1 VVLQFAD
8 SSQTWP
14 AQTHSLFRTEGRA
27 KRPSVLF
34 FIVEPQGSGFEQGT
48 EELTMNISR
57 QKSKIGLMQG
67 IALAAVLLA
76 LTGGLAWGMG
86 SRVPAVGMEVEDF
99 RLTDLDGRQQSLSQY
114 RGKIVLV
121 NFWATWCKPCTTEM
135 PAMQASFDKL
145 RDKGFVVLAINELE
159 DDAKVREHIKQYGH
173 TFPVLMDRDN
183 KVANQFGV
191 FGLPVSVFIDEKGRV
206 QEYIKGGL
214 LTEDKINQTVLR
226 IQGGKPIQAAS
237 AR

>member
-1 VVLQFAD
+1 M
-8 SSQTWP
+8 
-14 AQTHSLFRTEGRA
+14 
-27 KRPSVLF
+27 KRLSVL
-34 FIVEPQGSGFEQGT
+34 
-48 EELTMNISR
+48 M
-57 QKSKIGLMQG
+57 IGML
-67 IALAAVLLA
+67 IAVL
-76 LTGGLAWGMG
+76 GLLPFDVWSMG
-86 SRVPAVGMEVEDF
+86 SRVPTVGMQAEDF
-99 RLTDLDGRQQSLSQY
+99 HLTDLDGKSQSLSQY

-135 PAMQASFDKL
+135 PAMQTTYDKL

-191 FGLPVSVFIDEKGRV
+191 FGLPVSVFIDQEGRV

-214 LTEDKINQTVLR
+214 LTEQKIDETVAR
-226 IQGGKPIQAAS
+226 IQKQTPVKAA
-237 AR
+237 ALR

>member
-1 VVLQFAD
+1 MRSRNTNA
-8 SSQTWP
+8 
-14 AQTHSLFRTEGRA
+14 
-27 KRPSVLF
+27 RPVAIL
-34 FIVEPQGSGFEQGT
+34 
-48 EELTMNISR
+48 L
-57 QKSKIGLMQG
+57 L
-67 IALAAVLLA
+67 IALV
-76 LTGGLAWGMG
+76 GLPAFDGWSMG
-86 SRVPAVGMEVEDF
+86 SRVPVVGMPAEDF
-99 RLTDLDGRQQSLSQY
+99 RLADLEGQAQSLNQY

-159 DDAKVREHIKQYGH
+159 DDANVREHIKQYGH

-191 FGLPVSVFIDEKGRV
+191 FGLPVSVFIDQQGRV

-214 LTEDKINQTVLR
+214 LTEQR
-226 IQGGKPIQAAS
+226 IQEIVARLQAPSMLKAAS
-237 AR
+237 LK